1 MGTRPCPTGALP
13 PSVCCGSVGGR
24 KDSAA
29 SPGGPSLP
37 PSYGGGELMSSHFFP
52 PDFWWMLDLCCSCL
66 WFLLF
71 LTGLSGCSPCLG
83 LLVGTAASP
92 QLWSQ
97 GFNPEGC
104 CPVGE
109 GFACAGVIPNS
120 QISCFEGTDSP
131 CCSWTAVQCF
141 QALTAWLATP
151 EEKAANFFLT
161 GSRTEPCEAAGLS
174 SAVLSV
180 QLGRVC
186 PGFAPKPRFAKCS
199 GGRAGRSSVG

>member
-1 MGTRPCPTGALP
+1 MDSLQTLTARALNAPTGAEWGPPRPCPTGAP
-13 PSVCCGSVGGR
+13 SPSVCCGSVGGR
-24 KDSAA
+24 EDSAA

-141 QALTAWLATP
+141 QALKAWLATP

-161 GSRTEPCEAAGLS
+161 GSRTEPCEQRG
-174 SAVLSV
+174 
-180 QLGRVC
+180 
-186 PGFAPKPRFAKCS
+186 
-199 GGRAGRSSVG
+199 